1 MRYITFII
9 SLLIAFIGHCSVN
22 LDSLISVLVERQ
34 LTEYP
39 NFPEL
44 VQKQSFPFS
53 QFIQV
58 NQVSDTIFV
67 NESISADGC
76 YGYISIWKRGRGI
89 NVCNINSD
97 YEVIR
102 PIHYDTE
109 KKYIENWDTETLL
122 KAGRSV
128 NICTDDYIVER
139 KGVGNVWT
147 TRIIITNGQAKYETI
162 HYLNPWFPDDHG
174 YGKRSNK

>member
-9 SLLIAFIGHCSVN
+9 SLLIAFAGHCSVN
-22 LDSLISVLVERQ
+22 LDSLISVLTERQ

-76 YGYISIWKRGRGI
+76 YGYISVWRKHAKGI
-89 NVCNINSD
+89 VVFNINSD
-97 YEVIR
+97 YEKVKPIR
-102 PIHYDTE
+102 YDTE
-109 KKYIENWDTETLL
+109 KKYIEIWDTEALL
-122 KAGRSV
+122 EAGKSV
-128 NICTDDYIVER
+128 NIYTDDYIVER
-139 KGVGNVWT
+139 KGVGDVWT
-147 TRIIITNGQAKYETI
+147 TRIIITDGQAKYETI
-162 HYLNPWFPDDHG
+162 HYLNPWFPEDDE
-174 YGKRSNK
+174 

>member
-1 MRYITFII
+1 MKHVIFAAC
-9 SLLIAFIGHCSVN
+9 LLISFAGHCSVN
-22 LDSLISVLVERQ
+22 LDSLISVLTERQ

-67 NESISADGC
+67 NESISDDGC
-76 YGYISIWKRGRGI
+76 YVYVSVWRKHGKGI
-89 NVCNINSD
+89 VVFNINSD
-97 YEVIR
+97 YEKVK
-102 PIHYDTE
+102 PIYYNTE

-122 KAGRSV
+122 EAGKSV
-128 NICTDDYIVER
+128 NIYTDDYFVER
-139 KGVGNVWT
+139 KGVGDVWT

-162 HYLNPWFPDDHG
+162 HYLSPWFPDD
-174 YGKRSNK
+174 